1 MARKPVCL
9 RTWSCFVNVV
19 VDGGEVGGGVSVKG
33 WSRWVS
39 CVDRR
44 VSYVDRR
51 VSCVDSSVGV

>member
-1 MARKPVCL
+1 M
-9 RTWSCFVNVV
+9 NVV
-19 VDGGEVGGGVSVKG
+19 VGGGEVGGGVSMKG